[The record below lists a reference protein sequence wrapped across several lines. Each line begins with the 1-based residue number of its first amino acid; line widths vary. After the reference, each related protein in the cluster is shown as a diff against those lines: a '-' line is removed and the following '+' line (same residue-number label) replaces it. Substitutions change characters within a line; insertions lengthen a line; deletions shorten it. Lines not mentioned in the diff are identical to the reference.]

1 MNLYKSIE
9 KTFFNSLTKKIVGNV
24 LSLLI
29 PHIILMVLAYYHANE
44 IESVLSRI
52 EMSESESA
60 LLENALSTFW
70 LSGAVTVV
78 YALVSGV
85 FTIFFMRHLFLK
97 PIKDVT
103 TILGAIKEK
112 DGDISATLPVY
123 TFDEIS
129 TMSTSYNDFS
139 AKLKEIIADTRSRS
153 VNVALSAARL
163 KKIIGQAYD
172 KATEQEERA
181 HQVFQSSTESTQAID
196 DIARSTIQISEK
208 NSSNLDDVR
217 GSCSELMKVQ
227 EQIEAIRDLV
237 TNFQTTVQS
246 LQSNSQNITQI
257 LCMVQDF
264 SDQTNLL
271 ALNASIEAARAGDA
285 GRGFAVVA
293 DEVRGLAQKVGS
305 ATSEIDKNI
314 SQMSSLVADTN
325 DSAKNILGYVE
336 TTGDFIEDTNGQFGQ
351 LVQDFE
357 QVNSQLS
364 SISAAID
371 ELSYTNKNSHKHVEQ
386 ITKISAEIKEEMD
399 SSQSFSNDLEVSTEE
414 SQELLS
420 RFIIGYGAFENIIQK
435 GRYFK
440 SELDQQL
447 GQLSGRCNVFDTQY
461 QRLNPGQRPEKFS
474 VGYVDQFDS
483 ALQPMFDAFVQ
494 RNPEFIYSV
503 LVDKN
508 GYIGTHHRAVSNG
521 ICGDFTVDNAKSRN
535 KRIFFD
541 TRSEQ
546 RRATHTQP
554 FLLQTYVRDTGEI
567 LNELSLPVYIEG
579 RHWGALIM
587 GFDPQVLL
595 GEE

>member
-1 MNLYKSIE
+1 MSLYKSIE
-9 KTFFNSLTKKIVGNV
+9 KAFFNSLTKKIVGNV

-29 PHIILMVLAYYHANE
+29 PHIVLMALAYYHASE
-44 IESVLSRI
+44 IENVLSGI
-52 EMSESESA
+52 KMSESES
-60 LLENALSTFW
+60 LQLNEALSTFW
-70 LSGAVTVV
+70 IAGTITVV
-78 YALVSGV
+78 FALIGGV

-97 PIKDVT
+97 PIQDVT
-103 TILGAIKEK
+103 TVLAAIREK

-129 TMSTSYNDFS
+129 TMSSSYNDFS

-163 KKIIGQAYD
+163 KKIIGQAHK
-172 KATEQEERA
+172 KASEQEERA
-181 HQVFQSSTESTQAID
+181 HQVFLSSNEATQAID
-196 DIARSTIQISEK
+196 EIARSTMQISEQ
-208 NSSNLDDVR
+208 NTSNLDEVR
-217 GSCSELMKVQ
+217 GSSAELLKVQ

-237 TNFQTTVQS
+237 NQFQSTVQS
-246 LQSNSQNITQI
+246 LQANSQNITQI
-257 LCMVQDF
+257 LSMVQDF

-293 DEVRGLAQKVGS
+293 DEVRSLAQKVGS

-314 SQMSSLVADTN
+314 SQMSSLVSDTN

-336 TTGDFIEDTNGQFGQ
+336 TTGDFIENTNGQFGQ
-351 LVQDFE
+351 LVKDFE
-357 QVNSQLS
+357 QVNGQLS

-386 ITKISAEIKEEMD
+386 ITQISADIKGEMD
-399 SSQSFSNDLEVSTEE
+399 HSQSYSDDLEVSTEE

-420 RFIIGYGAFENIIQK
+420 RFIIGYGAFESIIQK
-435 GRYFK
+435 GRSFK
-440 SELDQQL
+440 AELDEN
-447 GQLSGRCNVFDTQY
+447 LSGLSSRCNIFDTNY
-461 QRLNPGQRPEKFS
+461 LRLNPNQKPEKFS
-474 VGYVDQFDS
+474 VSYVDQFD
-483 ALQPMFDAFVQ
+483 AMLQPVFDAFVQ
-494 RNPEFIYSV
+494 RNSEFIYSV

-508 GYIGTHHRAVSNG
+508 GYIGTHHRKVSNPLT
-521 ICGDFTVDNAKSRN
+521 GDFIVDNAQSRN
-535 KRIFFD
+535 RRIFFN

-546 RRATHTQP
+546 RRATQTQP

-567 LNELSLPVYIEG
+567 LNELSIPVFVDG

-595 GEE
+595 GS